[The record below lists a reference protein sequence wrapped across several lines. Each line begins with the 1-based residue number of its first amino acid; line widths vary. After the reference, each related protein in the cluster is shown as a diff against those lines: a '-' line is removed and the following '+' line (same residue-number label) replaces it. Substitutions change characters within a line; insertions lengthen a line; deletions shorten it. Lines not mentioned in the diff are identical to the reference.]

1 MSIEIRPAVLHDLEK
16 LTEIEQICFP
26 PEEAADQNKIKS
38 RIEKFPD
45 HFFVLLENQQI
56 AGFINGLVYASPVLL
71 DEMFDDADLHDENGN
86 YQMILSLA
94 VSPEYQH
101 HGYGKKLLKTMINSA
116 KSQNRKGITLTCK
129 KELVSFYAE
138 SGFVNQGRSDSV
150 HGGFEWYEMRLL
162 F

>member
-1 MSIEIRPAVLHDLEK
+1 
-16 LTEIEQICFP
+16 
-26 PEEAADQNKIKS
+26 
-38 RIEKFPD
+38 
-45 HFFVLLENQQI
+45 
-56 AGFINGLVYASPVLL
+56 
-71 DEMFDDADLHDENGN
+71 MFDDASLHDEAGK

-101 HGYGKKLLKTMINSA
+101 QGYGKQLLQTIINSA
-116 KSQNRKGITLTCK
+116 KNQHRKGITLTCK

-150 HGGFEWYEMRLL
+150 HGGFEWYEMRII